1 MTEKQCYHD
10 YHFTNADRF
19 FNRIRKGLRPT
30 IDNNL
35 PQGISIL
42 IIIKITNIIFRS
54 KITY

>member
-10 YHFTNADRF
+10 YHLTHDELYD
-19 FNRIRKGLRPT
+19 RIRKGLRPT

>member
-1 MTEKQCYHD
+1 MTEKPCYHD

-35 PQGISIL
+35 PQGIST
-42 IIIKITNIIFRS
+42 IIIMITNIIFRS